1 MTFDQFFR
9 IIKARWLVAVAVL
22 ALFVSITL
30 GISLLIPKTYV
41 ATASVMTDFRP
52 DPVGG
57 MSQTGLMQPV
67 AYIATQVDII
77 KSPAVASRVV
87 RAAQLDQNPQ
97 MTEQWMDATKGR
109 GDKVAWIG
117 TLISKGLSVTPSRE
131 SNVID
136 ITYQSVDPKFAATMA
151 NAFTKAYLDTT
162 LQLRNDPA
170 RQYYDFFED
179 RAKLAREKYER
190 AQQKLAQAQR
200 QSGIVITDERL
211 DAENIRLNE
220 ISTQIAALRA
230 QSADASSKSA
240 QAVTRA
246 DQMQD
251 ILTNPVVASLK
262 AELARTE
269 AKLDELLSRMGDA
282 HPQVVEARATA
293 DGLRNQIRNETNRLR
308 SSLNI
313 NSSIANTRQGEALAA
328 YEAQRAK
335 LLQMKQER
343 NGLQV
348 LEREVESAQ
357 RVYEAIQAR
366 QSQMGLESNNNQNN
380 ISILQP
386 ATEPAKH
393 TYPKVF
399 LNLMLAFSIG
409 SLFAIIIVL
418 LAEMFDR
425 RVRGAQDLI
434 QGTGLPVIGIM
445 PNPKPLGL
453 GGRLVKNLN
462 LNRRIQHTAIPLPP
476 NGSTPAVRSIT

>member
-1 MTFDQFFR
+1 
-9 IIKARWLVAVAVL
+9 
-22 ALFVSITL
+22 
-30 GISLLIPKTYV
+30 
-41 ATASVMTDFRP
+41 
-52 DPVGG
+52 
-57 MSQTGLMQPV
+57 
-67 AYIATQVDII
+67 
-77 KSPAVASRVV
+77 
-87 RAAQLDQNPQ
+87 
-97 MTEQWMDATKGR
+97 
-109 GDKVAWIG
+109 
-117 TLISKGLSVTPSRE
+117 
-131 SNVID
+131 
-136 ITYQSVDPKFAATMA
+136 
-151 NAFTKAYLDTT
+151 
-162 LQLRNDPA
+162 
-170 RQYYDFFED
+170 
-179 RAKLAREKYER
+179 
-190 AQQKLAQAQR
+190 
-200 QSGIVITDERL
+200 
-211 DAENIRLNE
+211 
-220 ISTQIAALRA
+220 
-230 QSADASSKSA
+230 
-240 QAVTRA
+240 
-246 DQMQD
+246 MQD

-409 SLFAIIIVL
+409 SLFAIIFVL

-453 GGRLVKNLN
+453 GGRLIKNLN